1 MSSQK
6 ASKHKQVQAYR
17 LLPLNKTRNV
27 PFQTRRI
34 QVVTF
39 NVGSSL
45 LSSIYWPM
53 HQGVVA
59 TDSNVKQRK
68 KGNEDPVSQERLI
81 CQDSSRLALI
91 K

>member
-1 MSSQK
+1 MWKRLIAVFPFIKRKSSQK

-59 TDSNVKQRK
+59 TDYISKM
-68 KGNEDPVSQERLI
+68 
-81 CQDSSRLALI
+81 
-91 K
+91 